1 MMAFLTEWVRGVVSV
16 VLFAVVLDM
25 VLPNNAMQRYARVV
39 MGTLIILMMLS
50 PVLKLSGQ
58 SVYEMDLSLDALL
71 HGSGQEIES
80 LESIQAEA
88 QKLKTIS
95 EGQTVEQW
103 KTGIT
108 EFIKKEVEKE
118 HELSV
123 ERVDIQYKQDEQGQ
137 PLALESIQVVVAP
150 RQELGVVGPI
160 QEVEQ
165 VLIGEPTEEQ
175 VAKPVLSGQD
185 KESVTMIRT
194 RLAEDYQLPKE
205 NVTVVWRTT

>member
-1 MMAFLTEWVRGVVSV
+1 MMAWLTEWIRGVVAV

-25 VLPNNAMQRYARVV
+25 VLPNNTMQRYARVV
-39 MGTLIILMMLS
+39 MGILIILMMLS
-50 PVLKLSGQ
+50 PILKMSGQ
-58 SVYEMDLSLDALL
+58 SVYEMDLSLDTLL
-71 HGSGQEIES
+71 KGSGQELQS

-88 QKLKTIS
+88 EKLRTIS

-137 PLALESIQVVVAP
+137 PLGLDSIHVVVAP
-150 RQELGVVGPI
+150 RQELGVVEPI
-160 QEVEQ
+160 REVEQ
-165 VLIGEPTEEQ
+165 VLIGESAEQ
-175 VAKPVLSGQD
+175 EVAQPVLSGQE
-185 KESVTMIRT
+185 KETVTLIRT
-194 RLAEDYQLPKE
+194 RIAEDYQLPKT